1 MTKEPAEM
9 RVSYLSDFSRLTT
22 HGSRAMLGSTNIGA

>member
-9 RVSYLSDFSRLTT
+9 RVSYLADFSRLTAQ
-22 HGSRAMLGSTNIGA
+22 GSRAMLGSTNIGA